1 VLLDAISDELG
12 GAPRYA
18 EEAQVDQTRAAAEDL
33 RAMLEETGRDP
44 DGMTDAEVRAA
55 IREFTTASGQE
66 GFDQGADSGP
76 RGRFI
81 PGRDGARGTIELFQS
96 RNLSTLIHEFG
107 HQWLE
112 ELRADATH
120 PEASDRIKADWET
133 VKAWFAALGH
143 PLADDGSIPVEAH
156 EYWARGVERYLMEG
170 KAPSTGLSRI
180 FETVRGWMLN
190 IYRRLEA
197 LRAPI
202 SPEIRDVFGRM
213 LATDEEIEAK
223 REALALQPAI
233 TDPAALGMTGPE
245 FEAYSALAQGRAT
258 RPVPICWPRPWRRSG
273 ASAPRHGTTSAQ
285 QSARQKPSA
294 SMMRPCSSPCA

>member
-1 VLLDAISDELG
+1 
-12 GAPRYA
+12 
-18 EEAQVDQTRAAAEDL
+18 
-33 RAMLEETGRDP
+33 
-44 DGMTDAEVRAA
+44 
-55 IREFTTASGQE
+55 
-66 GFDQGADSGP
+66 
-76 RGRFI
+76 
-81 PGRDGARGTIELFQS
+81 
-96 RNLSTLIHEFG
+96 
-107 HQWLE
+107 
-112 ELRADATH
+112 
-120 PEASDRIKADWET
+120 
-133 VKAWFAALGH
+133 
-143 PLADDGSIPVEAH
+143 
-156 EYWARGVERYLMEG
+156 MEG

-190 IYRRLEA
+190 IYRKVEA
-197 LRAPI
+197 LHAPI

-273 ASAPRHGTTSAQ
+273 ASAPKHGTTSAQ

-294 SMMRPCSSPCA
+294 SMMPPAQVPAIMKESPISREWLVDRMGQDVLGLLPKTGSSNIYREGGVNPDELAELAGFESGRHMVEVLIGAQRQHLTAKEGGDGRGMRARMIDNAADEEMARRHGDDPLSDGSIEEEAIAAVNNDLAGQMMAATELRSLGA